1 MIATTENNNDENE
14 EDDATKTT
22 KPTNKH
28 DTNDDNDD
36 NDFDDEEDDNN
47 RCRMLRVCNEW
58 KLHLLSL
65 SSALNT
71 QTKLARFIYI
81 QNSFVIISD
90 FNQHCNY
97 YATATCGDM
106 FTLLVNPYVFTFCMI
121 LLIGNL
127 IDRQK

>member
-36 NDFDDEEDDNN
+36 NDFDDEKDDNN

-81 QNSFVIISD
+81 QIRFVITID
-90 FNQHCNY
+90 FNKHIN
-97 YATATCGDM
+97 
-106 FTLLVNPYVFTFCMI
+106 
-121 LLIGNL
+121 
-127 IDRQK
+127 